1 MREDEIR
8 SAYPPN
14 CPNADDLLECARRLE
29 PLFPQGINDV
39 ETGLILYSV
48 LISVVIVFRDGFILS
63 DDNDHNKIIGN
74 VEARLIVA
82 ALDAKGRSERWW
94 WMHDFPRSLSAKE
107 ALAAHNAL
115 KARMGAMEGVAE
127 VR

>member
-14 CPNADDLLECARRLE
+14 CPDADYLIECARRLE
-29 PLFPQGINDV
+29 PLFPQGIDDV
-39 ETGLILYSV
+39 ETGLTLYSV

-63 DDNDHNKIIGN
+63 DDNDFNKIIGN
-74 VEARLIVA
+74 LEARLIVA

-94 WMHDFPRSLSAKE
+94 WMHDFPRSVSVTE
-107 ALAAHNAL
+107 ALAAHHAL
-115 KARMGAMEGVAE
+115 RSRMGAMDGVAE